1 MRILQY
7 KRGSK
12 SAKALAT
19 ALSTKRVVRDSSTF
33 KNKYNHT
40 IINWGCSQLPTF
52 PVSKWLNKP
61 EAVAIAGNK
70 LSCFKCLEPIL
81 SGNLP
86 EFTESKDVAQAWA
99 DEGKTVVLRTKL
111 KGHSGEGIFIY
122 NKEEDLK
129 GIPHDHQG
137 QVAPAPLYV
146 KYIKKTKEYRAHV
159 INGRVVD
166 VQEKRKRRS
175 VENDLVDY
183 RVRNSSNGW
192 VYCRDSVNYGDQLV
206 DIAVDAVDCLGL
218 DFGAVDIIYNRHYDK
233 YYVLEVNTACG
244 MEGSTVTSYA
254 NHIRRLL
261 LEKGAR

>member
-7 KRGSK
+7 KNGSK
-12 SAKALAT
+12 SARELST
-19 ALSTKRVVRDSSTF
+19 ALGCLRLTREGSRFR
-33 KNKYNHT
+33 NNYNHA
-40 IINWGCSQLPTF
+40 IINWGCSSFDNSF
-52 PVSKWLNKP
+52 PVTTWINNP
-61 EAVAIAGNK
+61 EAVGRASNK
-70 LSCFKCLEPIL
+70 LSCFRALQEKIPDNI
-81 SGNLP
+81 P
-86 EFTESKDVAQAWA
+86 EFATSPQDVDW
-99 DEGKTVVLRTKL
+99 EKPTVVRHRLT
-111 KGHSGEGIFIY
+111 GHSGEGIEIVP
-122 NKEEDLK
+122 E
-129 GIPHDHQG
+129 G
-137 QVAPAPLYV
+137 QELPRAPLYV
-146 KYIKKTKEYRAHV
+146 KYIKKSKEFRAHV

-166 VQEKRKRRS
+166 VQEKRKRRD